1 MENDKIRSSD
11 DSQMCNGPVMEDV
24 SCLGDAREDAKSV
37 CTQDSTS
44 SSAASD
50 SYPGESATFRVLE
63 VGNMHSEM
71 NERLPMRECPVSKIF
86 LQTFDVS

>member
-1 MENDKIRSSD
+1 
-11 DSQMCNGPVMEDV
+11 MEDV
-24 SCLGDAREDAKSV
+24 SCLGDAREDTKSV

-63 VGNMHSEM
+63 VGNMHGEM
-71 NERLPMRECPVSKIF
+71 NERLPMRECPVSKNF
-86 LQTFDVS
+86 LLTFDVFMKILTPPSFLPC